1 MKNLDIEISEKVA
14 EEASKQ
20 MNQLKKQIES
30 NKDVKLSILQ
40 DVIQDIREQRKF
52 LKSICALLIILLFI
66 IISGSFMLG
75 MYNQKL
81 LKDCTIQNAEKIFE
95 FVSNTD
101 FNFNAEMNTDND
113 SKNNGNKILSVSRN
127 KNVKNNKKD
136 K

>member
-14 EEASKQ
+14 EEAGKQ
-20 MNQLKKQIES
+20 MNQLKKEIES

-40 DVIQDIREQRKF
+40 DAIQDIREQRKF
-52 LKSICALLIILLFI
+52 LKSICALLIILLFVI
-66 IISGSFMLG
+66 VSGSFMLG

-113 SKNNGNKILSVSRN
+113 SENNGNMTISK
-127 KNVKNNKKD
+127 
-136 K
+136 

>member
-20 MNQLKKQIES
+20 MNQLKKEIES

-40 DVIQDIREQRKF
+40 DAIQDIREQRKF
-52 LKSICALLIILLFI
+52 LKSICALLIILLLI

-101 FNFNAEMNTDND
+101 FNFNAEMNTNND
-113 SKNNGNKILSVSRN
+113 SENNGNMTISK
-127 KNVKNNKKD
+127 
-136 K
+136 

>member
-14 EEASKQ
+14 EEAGKQ
-20 MNQLKKQIES
+20 MNQLKKEIES

-40 DVIQDIREQRKF
+40 DAIQDIREQRKF

-66 IISGSFMLG
+66 IVSGSFMLG

-113 SKNNGNKILSVSRN
+113 SENNGNMTISK
-127 KNVKNNKKD
+127 
-136 K
+136 

>member
-20 MNQLKKQIES
+20 MNQLKKEIES

-40 DVIQDIREQRKF
+40 DAIQDIREQRKF

-66 IISGSFMLG
+66 IISGSFMLE
-75 MYNQKL
+75 MFNQKL
-81 LKDCTIQNAEKIFE
+81 LKDCTIQNTEKIFE

-101 FNFNAEMNTDND
+101 FNFNAEMNTNND
-113 SKNNGNKILSVSRN
+113 SENNGNMTISK
-127 KNVKNNKKD
+127 
-136 K
+136 

>member
-14 EEASKQ
+14 EEAGKQ
-20 MNQLKKQIES
+20 MNQLKKEIES

-40 DVIQDIREQRKF
+40 DAIQDIREQRKF

-66 IISGSFMLG
+66 IVSGSFMLG

-101 FNFNAEMNTDND
+101 FNFNAEMNTNND
-113 SKNNGNKILSVSRN
+113 SENNGNMTISK
-127 KNVKNNKKD
+127 
-136 K
+136 

>member
-113 SKNNGNKILSVSRN
+113 SKNNGNMTISK
-127 KNVKNNKKD
+127 
-136 K
+136 

>member
-20 MNQLKKQIES
+20 MNQLKKEIES

-40 DVIQDIREQRKF
+40 DAIQDIREQRKF
-52 LKSICALLIILLFI
+52 LKSICALLIILLLI

-95 FVSNTD
+95 FVSNAD
-101 FNFNAEMNTDND
+101 FNFNAEMNTNND
-113 SKNNGNKILSVSRN
+113 SENNGNMTISKGG
-127 KNVKNNKKD
+127 KK
-136 K
+136 

>member
-1 MKNLDIEISEKVA
+1 MKNFDIEISEKVA
-14 EEASKQ
+14 EEAGKQ
-20 MNQLKKQIES
+20 MNQLKKEIES
-30 NKDVKLSILQ
+30 NKDIKLSILQ
-40 DVIQDIREQRKF
+40 DAIQDIREQRKF

-113 SKNNGNKILSVSRN
+113 SENNGNMTISKWG
-127 KNVKNNKKD
+127 KK
-136 K
+136 

>member
-1 MKNLDIEISEKVA
+1 MKNFDIEISEKVA
-14 EEASKQ
+14 EEAGKQ
-20 MNQLKKQIES
+20 MNQLKKEIES

-40 DVIQDIREQRKF
+40 DAIQDIREQRKF

-66 IISGSFMLG
+66 IVSGSFMLG

-101 FNFNAEMNTDND
+101 FNFNAEMNTNND
-113 SKNNGNKILSVSRN
+113 SENNGNMTISK
-127 KNVKNNKKD
+127 
-136 K
+136 

>member
-14 EEASKQ
+14 EEAGKQ
-20 MNQLKKQIES
+20 MNQLKKEIES
-30 NKDVKLSILQ
+30 NKDIKLSILQ
-40 DVIQDIREQRKF
+40 DAIQDIREQRKF
-52 LKSICALLIILLFI
+52 LKSICASLIILLFI

-101 FNFNAEMNTDND
+101 FNFNAEMNTNND
-113 SKNNGNKILSVSRN
+113 SENNGNMTISK
-127 KNVKNNKKD
+127 
-136 K
+136 

>member
-20 MNQLKKQIES
+20 MNQLKKEIES

-40 DVIQDIREQRKF
+40 DAIQDIREQRKF

-101 FNFNAEMNTDND
+101 FNFNAEMNTNND
-113 SKNNGNKILSVSRN
+113 SENNGNMTISKSG
-127 KNVKNNKKD
+127 KK
-136 K
+136 

>member
-1 MKNLDIEISEKVA
+1 MKNFDIEISEKVA
-14 EEASKQ
+14 EEAGKQ
-20 MNQLKKQIES
+20 MNQLKKEIES
-30 NKDVKLSILQ
+30 NKDIKLSILQ
-40 DVIQDIREQRKF
+40 DAIQDIREQRKF

-81 LKDCTIQNAEKIFE
+81 LKECTIQNAEKIFE

-113 SKNNGNKILSVSRN
+113 SENNGNMTISK
-127 KNVKNNKKD
+127 
-136 K
+136 

>member
-14 EEASKQ
+14 EEAGKQ
-20 MNQLKKQIES
+20 MNQLKKEIES

-40 DVIQDIREQRKF
+40 DAIQDIREQRKF
-52 LKSICALLIILLFI
+52 LKSICALLIILLFVI
-66 IISGSFMLG
+66 VSGSFMLG

-101 FNFNAEMNTDND
+101 FNFNAEMNTNND
-113 SKNNGNKILSVSRN
+113 SENNGNMTISK
-127 KNVKNNKKD
+127 
-136 K
+136 

>member
-14 EEASKQ
+14 EKAGKQ
-20 MNQLKKQIES
+20 MNQLKKEIES

-40 DVIQDIREQRKF
+40 DAIQDIREQRKF

-66 IISGSFMLG
+66 IVSGSFMLG

-101 FNFNAEMNTDND
+101 FNFNAEMNTNND
-113 SKNNGNKILSVSRN
+113 SENNGNMTISK
-127 KNVKNNKKD
+127 
-136 K
+136 